1 MQRVI
6 GAGLVGACLALTGC
20 ASNSYCLGEQDYMFG
35 PRFAFGLIA
44 CGVSFIFGVTG
55 VGALFFA
62 QRLQIPKMWVAV
74 ATCVAGAPFVYLISL
89 IILGKAGRTDLTN
102 RCSRRLAG
110 LFPRLHMIKI
120 LQETAGRASAR
131 RG

>member
-1 MQRVI
+1 MTLGRKGWLLLCVI
-6 GAGLVGACLALTGC
+6 PLLLFAAAPLFPGGSDPRG
-20 ASNSYCLGEQDYMFG
+20 FG

-89 IILGKAGRTDLTN
+89 IILGKA
-102 RCSRRLAG
+102 
-110 LFPRLHMIKI
+110 
-120 LQETAGRASAR
+120 
-131 RG
+131 